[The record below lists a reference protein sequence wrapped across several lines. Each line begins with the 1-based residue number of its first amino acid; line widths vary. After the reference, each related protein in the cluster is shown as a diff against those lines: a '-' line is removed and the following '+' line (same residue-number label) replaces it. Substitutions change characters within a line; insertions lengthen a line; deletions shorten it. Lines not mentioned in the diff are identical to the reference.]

1 VALCITDGVMAL
13 EPNRYC
19 PALPPNFGPI
29 DIGMQTTIS
38 VTVRQLNEILEI
50 IKMTSTVVG
59 VRERL
64 ITTLDS
70 LCQMTNDFTES
81 SFTPHHQRE
90 QILDFLE
97 ECRFELNSLLTA
109 EVSSFVQGDK
119 KQNIHLAIVSID
131 KKFFDT

>member
-1 VALCITDGVMAL
+1 MAL

-19 PALPPNFGPI
+19 PTLPSNFGPI
-29 DIGMQTTIS
+29 DIGMQTTIY

-50 IKMTSTVVG
+50 IKMTSTIAG

-70 LCQMTNDFTES
+70 LCQMTNDFTEN
-81 SFTPHHQRE
+81 SFTPLHQRE

-97 ECRFELNSLLTA
+97 ECRFELNNLLTA
-109 EVSSFVQGDK
+109 EVSSLLSFY
-119 KQNIHLAIVSID
+119 L
-131 KKFFDT
+131 FF